1 MIGLSEQVSLRGQ
14 YVFYAALSLGA
25 VMLAVAALP
34 SSRAYF
40 SRFFGAADPILVTV
54 AAAVLG
60 AVALYVLQSRFGFVI
75 LRGHDTLRGIGLSA
89 LLATGLAVA
98 IVIADLIIRYPQ
110 DLNTPM
116 PQALLFYPA
125 IGFVAEMAFHVLPLA
140 ILLTAMSPLAGRV
153 GDERLVWLGIL
164 TVAVLEPTFQILL
177 GGNALTWSDA
187 YTWIHVFAI
196 AALQLYVF
204 RRFDFAS
211 MISFRLVYYAYWHIL
226 WGVLR
231 LDVLF

>member
-1 MIGLSEQVSLRGQ
+1 MIGLSKQVSLRGQ
-14 YVFYAALSLGA
+14 YAFYAALSLAA
-25 VMLAVAALP
+25 VLLTIAVLP

-60 AVALYVLQSRFGFVI
+60 AAALYVLQSRFGFVI

-89 LLATGLAVA
+89 LLATALAVV
-98 IVIADLIIRYPQ
+98 IVIADLIICYPQ

-153 GDERLVWLGIL
+153 GEERLVWLAIL
-164 TVAVLEPTFQILL
+164 IVAVLEPTFQILL
-177 GGNALTWSDA
+177 GGNSLTWSDA
-187 YTWIHVFAI
+187 YTWIHVFTI

-211 MISFRLVYYAYWHIL
+211 MFSFRLIYYAYWHIL